1 MRIVT
6 TSFVISKLVGS
17 FSVSKAR
24 IFVYA
29 IHLQWEKQF
38 VEKLELRIYTW
49 KNALKREN
57 QQNCAL
63 KKRRKERGLKYRKIL
78 LNNFSVG
85 QGSFSLIHHS
95 FISPWGARKNRDYL
109 ACFSIESTLK
119 MYQGI
124 RIKLQFR
131 DHIVVQ
137 RWIFQNNWIIKL
149 VLTLAIQTLIL
160 FFVWKSTSQLQHQY
174 RQLSFGNFGYV
185 QNHVRDL
192 LPILGLELLYLDCW
206 CSKVTP
212 QQPKRP
218 FGQWLYY
225 LFG

>member
-1 MRIVT
+1 MWEEGFSKMKGCNLLSYYLLSPKLHSNDSCKMRIVT

-29 IHLQWEKQF
+29 IHLQWKQF

-63 KKRRKERGLKYRKIL
+63 KKARKERGLKYRKIL

-137 RWIFQNNWIIKL
+137 RWIFQNNWIIKFTNL
-149 VLTLAIQTLIL
+149 GNTNFDPLLCLEINV
-160 FFVWKSTSQLQHQY
+160 STSA
-174 RQLSFGNFGYV
+174 S
-185 QNHVRDL
+185 
-192 LPILGLELLYLDCW
+192 I
-206 CSKVTP
+206 
-212 QQPKRP
+212 
-218 FGQWLYY
+218 
-225 LFG
+225 